1 MFINAL
7 SHLFPRTSTQFLR
20 GKSKPTIKITLS
32 FPNFLQLHFEDYAF
46 YQLFGDRSDATT
58 SLILELTSNGQI
70 TFAPIAFD
78 QLKVDRMV
86 IHCSSLEPY
95 SFEEI
100 FNNTNI
106 GDLTMEGKRLSFGRW
121 RKTESWFFPLLLQ
134 AWHLEVTTLS
144 KLSSMERSKPRNS
157 RRWSNWSRA
166 RSFLIILSEPW
177 RLKRTKPDEWIPRRL
192 STIEICTDFIWF
204 GRNSSSI
211 IDRSMDFNIWPI
223 SKASNS
229 TRKISKVRDIF
240 FVEVVFD
247 RSCGFA

>member
-1 MFINAL
+1 MTGLIHLLLTILLSLANVTGKPCDILENMSCKCHSSFNGESEQLICNNNNNNNNQMNTTIKLTNETLQTTRSFDSFHLTFHDQELTVSSMFINAL

-134 AWHLEVTTLS
+134 A
-144 KLSSMERSKPRNS
+144 
-157 RRWSNWSRA
+157 
-166 RSFLIILSEPW
+166 
-177 RLKRTKPDEWIPRRL
+177 
-192 STIEICTDFIWF
+192 
-204 GRNSSSI
+204 
-211 IDRSMDFNIWPI
+211 
-223 SKASNS
+223 
-229 TRKISKVRDIF
+229 
-240 FVEVVFD
+240 
-247 RSCGFA
+247 